1 MDLLLWNAALLAL
14 VILAFILILENDVQ
28 VFELA
33 VEEGIWRDDL
43 GNALLTR
50 DLIAENRLGNVVYQ
64 YVEKC
69 VDAFVLKTEQF
80 EFFLNF

>member
-1 MDLLLWNAALLAL
+1 MDLLLWNATLLAL
-14 VILAFILILENDVQ
+14 VVLAFILVLEDDVQ

-33 VEEGIWRDDL
+33 VEEGSWRDDL
-43 GNALLTR
+43 GDALLTR
-50 DLIAENRLGNVVYQ
+50 DLIAENGLGNVVYQ
-64 YVEKC
+64 DVEKC